1 MNYISNFRA
10 SLAETNKFE
19 DIKPGWTIRVNQ
31 RIKEGEKTRVQAFE
45 GMVISQKH
53 GAEAGATI
61 TVRKVTDSIGVEKT
75 FPVYLPSIESVKVVR
90 KAKVRRAKLYY
101 LRDKTNKEIR
111 RKLRTEQPKMVTKV
125 AKKKKIATT
134 TEVAE

>member
-1 MNYISNFRA
+1 MNHIAKFQSTLENKD
-10 SLAETNKFE
+10 KFE
-19 DIKPGWTIRVNQ
+19 TIKPGWTIRVNQ

-45 GMVISQKH
+45 GMVISRKH
-53 GAEAGATI
+53 GAEAGGTI

-75 FPVYLPSIESVKVVR
+75 FPIYLPSIESVKVVR

-111 RKLRTEQPKMVTKV
+111 KKLRTEAPKVIT
-125 AKKKKIATT
+125 AASKKKKAAEAV
-134 TEVAE
+134 TE